1 MADRYMIDNCDFVVA
16 VTVGDEEPDAVEYA
30 KGKKKQIVY
39 FDAETLEVS
48 Q

>member
-1 MADRYMIDNCDFVVA
+1 MIDNCDFVAA

-30 KGKKKQIVY
+30 EGKGKQIVY
-39 FDAETLEVS
+39 FDAETLETR